1 MTAPMSAKRSTAS
14 IIFEQLRDQI
24 MSLEILPG
32 TKLSEA
38 EVAERFGVSRQP
50 VREAFNLLGN
60 LDLLVIQPQKASR
73 VRAFSLSRIRAARFA
88 RLAIELEVVRT
99 ATENWSDVY
108 RPGFERSL
116 AAQDRAL
123 AAGDTG
129 AFHRLD
135 EDFHRLIAE
144 VADTPFAF
152 EQIRQYKSHVDRIC
166 VLSLK
171 EKHEMA
177 DLVSDHRRIFDG
189 LTRRDIAA
197 LDPALRLH
205 LSRIEQTIDTVRETH
220 SNHFEP

>member
-1 MTAPMSAKRSTAS
+1 MNAPISAKRSTAT

-38 EVAERFGVSRQP
+38 EVAARFGVSRQP

-60 LDLLVIQPQKASR
+60 LDLLVIRPQKASR
-73 VRAFSLSRIRAARFA
+73 VRAFSLSRIRTARFA
-88 RLAIELEVVRT
+88 RLAIELEVVRS
-99 ATENWSDVY
+99 AAEKWSDVY

-123 AAGDTG
+123 SKGHTG
-129 AFHRLD
+129 AFHSLD
-135 EDFHRLIAE
+135 HEFHRLIAE
-144 VADTPFAF
+144 VAETPFAF
-152 EQIRQYKSHVDRIC
+152 DLIQQYKSHVDRIC

-171 EKHEMA
+171 DTCEMA
-177 DLVSDHRRIFDG
+177 ELIQDHRRIFECLRQG
-189 LTRRDIAA
+189 DIAG

-205 LSRIEQTIDTVRETH
+205 LSRIEKTIDTVRTTH
-220 SNHFEP
+220 PDHFEA

>member
-1 MTAPMSAKRSTAS
+1 MTAPMTVKRSTAS

-99 ATENWSDVY
+99 AAKNWSDVY

-123 AAGDTG
+123 ATGDTG

-144 VADTPFAF
+144 VAGTPFAF

-189 LTRRDIAA
+189 LTRGDIAA